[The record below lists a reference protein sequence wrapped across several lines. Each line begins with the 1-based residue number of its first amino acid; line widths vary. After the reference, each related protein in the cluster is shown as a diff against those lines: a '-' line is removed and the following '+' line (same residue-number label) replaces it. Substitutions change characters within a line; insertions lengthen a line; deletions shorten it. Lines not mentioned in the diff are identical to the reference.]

1 MKKLGLKK
9 KIISSLSDAEMAK
22 VNGGIE
28 EDNEGTTSFRRC
40 SRGFICCGSTDPIGC
55 TGSSWGTCPSYQPMC
70 IGAQNL

>member
-22 VNGGIE
+22 VNGGLE

-40 SRGFICCGSTDPIGC
+40 SRGFICCGSTDDIGC
-55 TGSSWGTCPSYQPMC
+55 GTSGSFVSGCPSVGPKC
-70 IGAQNL
+70 IGAA